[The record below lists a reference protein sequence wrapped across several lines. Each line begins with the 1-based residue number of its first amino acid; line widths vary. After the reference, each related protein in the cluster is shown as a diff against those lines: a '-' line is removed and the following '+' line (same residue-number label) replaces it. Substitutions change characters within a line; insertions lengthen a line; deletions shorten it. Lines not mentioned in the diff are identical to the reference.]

1 MVSENKDPNALGFEM
16 IKDANLL
23 KSFNVVSNLNV
34 SCRLHPVVVFTILDA
49 YVRRPQGASRA
60 IGTLL
65 GYCSEGNV
73 VEITD
78 AFAVVHQDKDSGVL
92 MDQDYHRNMV
102 NLRKQVAPKEQVV
115 GWFSTGNEIM
125 DGSVVIHNFYL
136 KSNESFFQPS
146 IMLPSPI
153 HLMIDTELTT
163 GSLSIKAYMNKDTL
177 IAESLVQFHEIPLRV
192 ETLQSERSGIQMLL
206 NARQEE
212 QASKDVSEMDAFK
225 NALQQLKG
233 LFKKCQEYVA
243 EVKSGKREGDA
254 NIGRAL
260 MKVLSSEPFF
270 DLEQF
275 EELCANSVQDTLMVV
290 YLSNLTRTQITLA
303 EKINSAY
310 ALN

>member
-1 MVSENKDPNALGFEM
+1 MTENADPQLMES
-16 IKDANLL
+16 NLL
-23 KSFNVVSNLNV
+23 KSFNVVSNSNV
-34 SCRLHPVVVFTILDA
+34 SCRLNPVVVFTILDA
-49 YVRRPQGASRA
+49 YVRRPQNATRA

-78 AFAVVHQDKDSGVL
+78 AFAVVHQDKDLGVL
-92 MDQDYHRNMV
+92 MDQDYHRQMV
-102 NLRKQVAPKEQVV
+102 NLRKQVSPKEQVI
-115 GWFSTGNEIM
+115 GWFCTGNEIL
-125 DGSVVIHNFYL
+125 DSSVVIHNFYL

-146 IMLPSPI
+146 HMLPSPI
-153 HLMIDTELTT
+153 HLMIDTELST
-163 GSLSIKAYMNKDTL
+163 GSLAIKAYMNKDTL

-192 ETLQSERSGIQMLL
+192 ETLQSERAGIQMLL
-206 NARQEE
+206 DARKDKE
-212 QASKDVSEMDAFK
+212 QDVTKEVSEMDAFK
-225 NALQQLKG
+225 GALGQLKE
-233 LFKKCQEYVA
+233 LFVKCKEYVD
-243 EVKSGKREGDA
+243 EVQSGKREGDA

-260 MKVLSSEPFF
+260 MKVLCSEPFF

-310 ALN
+310 SHS

>member
-1 MVSENKDPNALGFEM
+1 MAEIADPQLGFETT
-16 IKDANLL
+16 KDENLL

-49 YVRRPQGASRA
+49 YVRRPQNATRA

-102 NLRKQVAPKEQVV
+102 NLRKQVSPKEQVV

-136 KSNESFFQPS
+136 KSSESFFQPS

-177 IAESLVQFHEIPLRV
+177 IAESLVQFHEVPLRV

-212 QASKDVSEMDAFK
+212 QEAKKDVSEMDAFK
-225 NALQQLKG
+225 NALQQLKQ
-233 LFKKCQEYVA
+233 LFAKCQEYVA

-310 ALN
+310 SLN

>member
-1 MVSENKDPNALGFEM
+1 MAENRDPQLGPMEP
-16 IKDANLL
+16 NQL
-23 KSFNVVSNLNV
+23 KSFNVVSNINV

-49 YVRRPQGASRA
+49 YVRRAKDATRA

-102 NLRKQVAPKEQVV
+102 NLRKQVNPKEQVV
-115 GWFSTGNEIM
+115 GWFSTGSEIM

-153 HLMIDTELTT
+153 HLMIDTEMSNN
-163 GSLSIKAYMNKDTL
+163 SLAIKAYMNKDTL
-177 IAESLVQFHEIPLRV
+177 IAESLVQFHQIPLKV
-192 ETLQSERSGIQMLL
+192 ETLQSERTGIQMLL

-212 QASKDVSEMDAFK
+212 QNANAKDMSEMDSFK
-225 NALQQLKG
+225 NALTQLKG
-233 LFKKCQEYVA
+233 LFVKCQEYVQ
-243 EVKSGKREGDA
+243 EVKAGKREGDA
-254 NIGRAL
+254 DIGRAL

-270 DLEQF
+270 DLDQF

-290 YLSNLTRTQITLA
+290 FLSNLTRTQITLA
-303 EKINSAY
+303 EKINGAFATSS
-310 ALN
+310 